1 MNQQNKSLDE
11 MEDQLKTLPI
21 ALSDTT
27 RLKNVQLLNQLLA
40 DSIIL
45 YNMYKKHHWQVYG
58 PTFYQLHLLFDKH
71 ATEQLALIDLIA
83 ERIQTLGGAAVGMP
97 QDVSER
103 TKIERPPASAETPPV
118 MLNRLLDAHEIIIKQ
133 LHECIEATEKNK
145 DWGTND
151 LLISDVLRTNELQV
165 WFISSHLIDIL

>member
-1 MNQQNKSLDE
+1 MNQQ
-11 MEDQLKTLPI
+11 QLKTIPI
-21 ALSDTT
+21 ALPDAT
-27 RLKNVQLLNQLLA
+27 RLKNVELLNQLLS
-40 DSIIL
+40 DSITL

-71 ATEQLALIDLIA
+71 ATEQLSLIDLIA
-83 ERIQTLGGAAVGMP
+83 ERIQTLGGVAVGMP

-103 TKIERPPASAETPPV
+103 TKIERSPAGEETPPV
-118 MLNRLLDAHEIIIKQ
+118 MLGRLLDAHEIIIKQ
-133 LHECIEATEKNK
+133 IHEWIETTEKNK

-165 WFISSHLIDIL
+165 WFISSHLIDII